1 MLKVFKDNLVNWFLF
16 LELEYGTLE
25 YVDFFSKGQWN
36 LVIAI
41 RSYDI

>member
-1 MLKVFKDNLVNWFLF
+1 M
-16 LELEYGTLE
+16 ELEYGTLN

-41 RSYDI
+41 KSYDI